1 MSYRQIDILKLYY
14 NNIGTSGLKF
24 TCTSTST
31 YSVNYATN
39 KIGQKVA
46 NPHATYTGL
55 GIMEVL
61 KNLFSKELVKVASK
75 SALTYTASGI
85 GIIANL
91 IQYGLE
97 WKGYK
102 KTGKAVGLLGNVA
115 AGAVVGG
122 ISGGPIGAVVG
133 GVGALVAWGIG
144 EIIGGIIDWLF

>member
-1 MSYRQIDILKLYY
+1 MSYCQIDILKLYY

-24 TCTSTST
+24 TCTSVST
-31 YSVNYATN
+31 YPVNCAIN

-46 NPHATYTGL
+46 NPHVTYTGP
-55 GIMEVL
+55 GIMGVL
-61 KNLFSKELVKVASK
+61 KTLFSKELVKVTLK
-75 SALTYTASGI
+75 SALPYTVSGI

-122 ISGGPIGAVVG
+122 IGGGPIGAVVG
-133 GVGALVAWGIG
+133 GVGGLAVWGIG